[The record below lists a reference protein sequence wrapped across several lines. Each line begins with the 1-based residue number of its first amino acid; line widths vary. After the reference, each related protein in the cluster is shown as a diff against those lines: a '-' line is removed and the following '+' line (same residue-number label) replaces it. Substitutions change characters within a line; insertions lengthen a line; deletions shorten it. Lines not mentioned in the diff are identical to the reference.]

1 MMQERLDSIAEQ
13 RLQDPEGS
21 EERKAAFDRA
31 RAWAAQLQ
39 EVALRAASRELQQAR
54 RERKYNPADV
64 DAVIAD
70 LDRLIL
76 ARDRKALTA
85 PSSMWEK

>member
-1 MMQERLDSIAEQ
+1 MYKRQ
-13 RLQDPEGS
+13 
-21 EERKAAFDRA
+21 AFDRA
-31 RAWAAQLQ
+31 RAGAAQLQ

-64 DAVIAD
+64 DAVLAD

-76 ARDRKALTA
+76 ARNRKALTA
-85 PSSMWEK
+85 PSSMWEQK

>member
-1 MMQERLDSIAEQ
+1 M
-13 RLQDPEGS
+13 P
-21 EERKAAFDRA
+21 A
-31 RAWAAQLQ
+31 RGLRSYRRSR
-39 EVALRAASRELQQAR
+39 RAASRELQQAR